1 VQALRGS
8 VGRWVRALGALVG
21 YLFVGRLLPGLA
33 TEVWGP
39 WVGVALG
46 VVLVAG
52 LAVFLVR
59 EQRRYH
65 APKARHD
72 ADA

>member
-1 VQALRGS
+1 
-8 VGRWVRALGALVG
+8 LGALVG
-21 YLFVGRLLPGLA
+21 YLFVGRLLPSLA